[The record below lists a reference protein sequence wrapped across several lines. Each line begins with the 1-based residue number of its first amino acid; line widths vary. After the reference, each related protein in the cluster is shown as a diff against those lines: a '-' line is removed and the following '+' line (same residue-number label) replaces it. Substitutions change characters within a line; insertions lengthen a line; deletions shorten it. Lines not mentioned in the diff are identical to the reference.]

1 MVLWEVAHG
10 VSAPLSL
17 WRVEVMWEVAV
28 LALLSL
34 WRVGVGESYTLGH
47 TGNRC
52 RVRRARLE
60 PQSFFLKYGKRQRKY
75 GWKIMLLPK

>member
-10 VSAPLSL
+10 VSAP
-17 WRVEVMWEVAV
+17 
-28 LALLSL
+28 LSL

-60 PQSFFLKYGKRQRKY
+60 PQSFFEIWQKTK
-75 GWKIMLLPK
+75 KIWMENHVVAQIIC